1 MNKKIED
8 VIQESERILIGI
20 GEEFSPQIPAW
31 EGPDCLEPFYKNQYY
46 AQLPETHEALQAYRK
61 LRELIGERPYFVVTL
76 NTDDLIYRAGF
87 DREQVVAPCGSCG
100 KLQCSE
106 HIVDAEAVSKQVME
120 QYRAQIAQEKKLRL
134 DDNGVQGEGSKAE
147 RTMDASCGEKK
158 RAAQNDALVKWKE
171 EQEAQKILGK
181 FAVCPECGKP
191 LAAHTI
197 QNDGYLES
205 GYLPQWEAYKK
216 WLATTLNK
224 KLCVLELGVGFQY
237 PQVIRWPFE
246 RTAFY
251 NRKAVFVRVHSKFP
265 QIEAELA
272 DKAITVKEAPVK
284 LLLDEK

>member
-1 MNKKIED
+1 MNKKIEEAM
-8 VIQESERILIGI
+8 QQSECFLIGI
-20 GEEFSPQIPAW
+20 GEEFSAPVPKW

-46 AQLPETHEALQAYRK
+46 AQLSEQAEVLQAYRE
-61 LRELIGERPYFVVTL
+61 LRERIGNQSYFVVTL

-87 DREQVVAPCGSCG
+87 EAERVVAPCGSCG

-106 HIVDAEAVSKQVME
+106 HIVGAEAIAAQVME
-120 QYRAQIAQEKKLRL
+120 QYQREAAREEAEKEQTGKRIL
-134 DDNGVQGEGSKAE
+134 
-147 RTMDASCGEKK
+147 EK
-158 RAAQNDALVKWKE
+158 V
-171 EQEAQKILGK
+171 
-181 FAVCPECGKP
+181 AVCPECGKP
-191 LAAHTI
+191 LVPHTI
-197 QNDGYLES
+197 QVDGYLES

-251 NRKAVFVRVHSKFP
+251 NKKAVFVRVHSRFP

-272 DKAITVKEAPVK
+272 DKAITVKESPVK
-284 LLLDEK
+284 LLLER